1 MRAASAP
8 PTTGRRLA
16 SVLATVAL
24 LTACSA
30 PADVPERAPD
40 VTGTVA
46 LGGDG
51 EPVLVD
57 ASDRSYE
64 GIWLLQDDPA
74 VLRGDEPVDAADLAD
89 GDRVEVW
96 LAGGCAES
104 WPPQCDVVAVRA
116 S

>member
-1 MRAASAP
+1 MRPGPAPRRTARGLAA
-8 PTTGRRLA
+8 LA
-16 SVLATVAL
+16 AVAL
-24 LTACSA
+24 LAACS
-30 PADVPERAPD
+30 PRADVPDRAAD
-40 VTGTVA
+40 VTGAVA
-46 LGGDG
+46 LGADG
-51 EPVLVD
+51 EPILVD

-64 GIWLLQDDPA
+64 GIWLLQDGPA
-74 VLRGDEPVDAADLAD
+74 VLRGDEPVDAADLTD

>member
-1 MRAASAP
+1 MRARSAP
-8 PTTGRRLA
+8 PTTGRHLGVVA
-16 SVLATVAL
+16 ATVAL
-24 LTACSA
+24 LAACSA
-30 PADVPERAPD
+30 PADVPERDPD

-46 LGGDG
+46 LGADG
-51 EPVLVD
+51 GPVLVD

-64 GIWLLQDDPA
+64 GIRLLQDDPA
-74 VLRGDEPVDAADLAD
+74 VLRGDEAVDAADLTD

-116 S
+116 P